1 MTEFRQG
8 HSSVFISSSHK
19 ILTCGGQWRGKV
31 HSSCEFFDLSSKT
44 SALADFEMRKA
55 RTNFA
60 AAFHRGF
67 LYLLGGQTKFGYT
80 KTIEKI
86 DLTSGKVDEM

>member
-8 HSSVFISSSHK
+8 HSSIFISTSYK
-19 ILTCGGQWRGKV
+19 IITCGGQWRGKV

-44 SALADFEMRKA
+44 STLADFELRKA

-60 AAFHRGF
+60 TAFHRGF
-67 LYLLGGQTKFGYT
+67 WYLIGGQTKFGYT

-86 DLTSGKVDEM
+86 DLKSGKVNEM